1 MLKYLGILLI
11 KFYQGALSPLLP
23 NSCRYTPTCS
33 QYGVEALKKYGFFKG
48 FWLHVETNFKM
59 PPMGRKWLRSG
70 ALEGCV
76 FLLVSAVFAEIY
88 QTGIELLV
96 S

>member
-48 FWLHVETNFKM
+48 FWLTLKRISKCH
-59 PPMGRKWLRSG
+59 PWGGSG
-70 ALEGCV
+70 YDPV
-76 FLLVSAVFAEIY
+76 P
-88 QTGIELLV
+88 
-96 S
+96 

>member
-1 MLKYLGILLI
+1 MFAVWGRGPQKIRLFQRIL
-11 KFYQGALSPLLP
+11 A
-23 NSCRYTPTCS
+23 
-33 QYGVEALKKYGFFKG
+33 
-48 FWLHVETNFKM
+48 HVETNFKM

-76 FLLVSAVFAEIY
+76 FLLVRAVFAEIY